1 MGILDV
7 GMAASIPI
15 FDLCLAHI
23 PRLAIRRRAGPI
35 PWAVVDILDAAH
47 AALFSN
53 FMLNADADGIGL
65 DMGHGWWMAP
75 QRMQTNS
82 DRASRWW
89 CKSLI
94 GSSPLVDVK
103 KWVVVG
109 LEVFCRT
116 WLLWSRSAF
125 VRARGAG
132 LLANRET
139 SFLARNFYRCSDNT
153 TQ

>member
-53 FMLNADADGIGL
+53 FMLMELGWIGI
-65 DMGHGWWMAP
+65 AP
-75 QRMQTNS
+75 QRMPS
-82 DRASRWW
+82 SGGRGRIR
-89 CKSLI
+89 I
-94 GSSPLVDVK
+94 GHRDDDAKVRLRLRRCGPLV
-103 KWVVVG
+103 
-109 LEVFCRT
+109 LT
-116 WLLWSRSAF
+116 SRSL
-125 VRARGAG
+125 VS
-132 LLANRET
+132 LVDIVPL
-139 SFLARNFYRCSDNT
+139 S
-153 TQ
+153 